1 MKKNHLIYTIGYM
14 GFVLL
19 NITIV
24 SIAVIMITIKGQE
37 MAEAGAILLFLEA
50 MVFLL
55 LRKDSTK
62 SFQEY

>member
-1 MKKNHLIYTIGYM
+1 MKKNHLIYTILYM

-55 LRKDSTK
+55 LKKDSSK
-62 SFQEY
+62 SLQKY

>member
-55 LRKDSTK
+55 LRKDSNK